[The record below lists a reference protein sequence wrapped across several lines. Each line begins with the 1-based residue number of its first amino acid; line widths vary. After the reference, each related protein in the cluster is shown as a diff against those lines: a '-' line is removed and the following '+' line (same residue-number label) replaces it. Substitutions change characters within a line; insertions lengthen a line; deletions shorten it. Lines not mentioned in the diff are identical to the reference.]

1 MNDPAPALKL
11 AWLTAVTLALFG
23 VEPQSIIYATMGAGV
38 GTVFAPSVVNGSP
51 WRGRLKAVAIFV
63 VVAVICAAIGPLAAQ
78 VYFGKHETWR
88 NVIAAFSAVIF
99 LPAVSM
105 FIAKLPELWD
115 GAMRK
120 FGLKA

>member
-38 GTVFAPSVVNGSP
+38 GTIFSPSVVNGSP
-51 WRGRLKAVAIFV
+51 WRGRVKAVAIFV
-63 VVAVICAAIGPLAAQ
+63 GVAVICAGIGTLISQ
-78 VYFGKHETWR
+78 VYFAKNEVWR
-88 NVIAAFSAVIF
+88 NVVAAFSAVLF
-99 LPAVSM
+99 LPIVSTI
-105 FIAKLPELWD
+105 IAKLPELWD